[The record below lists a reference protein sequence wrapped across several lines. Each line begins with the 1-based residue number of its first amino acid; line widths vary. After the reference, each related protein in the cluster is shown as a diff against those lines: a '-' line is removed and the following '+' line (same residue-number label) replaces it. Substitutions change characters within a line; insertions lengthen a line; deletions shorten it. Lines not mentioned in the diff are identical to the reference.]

1 MTSASSTSSATEPDR
16 TPTPPD
22 RPPPPPTD
30 PTPPA
35 HLPAEPE
42 APTPDINRRFTDRRA
57 DWNDRRQPST
67 GRRRQQTLSHRHPRW
82 VSDRP
87 AAMDIAPAP
96 APRPELT
103 ALALLTCDVLTLT
116 SLVALVVF
124 GYSAVAGVDA
134 TGYFE
139 LWPILPAMLGAFAS
153 ARLYSPG
160 PMTPVEEI
168 RRMFWALTLGVLAVG
183 AAMYWWEAM
192 ARDTRTVLAL
202 GWAACVVAAPAART
216 LLRFVCAP
224 RSWWGC
230 PVLLIG
236 AGPAGLS
243 ALKRMK
249 RQPELGLKP
258 LAILDDRIANG
269 RRLAGVPVVGRPRE
283 ALRFE
288 RRRHLIALVA
298 DGDISPSVRTPLL
311 RRLGD
316 RFHRV
321 VVLPRTEG
329 LGAFGVAAVD
339 LGGRLGIEVR
349 HRLLDPEKR
358 LVKRVLDLAII
369 GLFSPLLAPLL
380 LGIAL
385 AVRLDSPGPVFFRQ
399 TRIGEKGKRFRIVK
413 FRSMVQDADAV
424 LEAQLAECPDTR
436 RQWAWDRKLRTDP
449 RITRVGRFLRKTS
462 LDELPQLWN
471 VVRGDMSL
479 VGPRPIVEDEI
490 RLYRKDF
497 GLYKRVRPGL
507 TGLWQ
512 TSGRNAVRYRERVA
526 MDVYYVR
533 NWSLWLDLYL
543 LAKTVLT
550 VALRRGV

>member
-1 MTSASSTSSATEPDR
+1 MTSASSTSS
-16 TPTPPD
+16 TPPPDQGSNPWPGAIPRPDPGPSVD
-22 RPPPPPTD
+22 RR
-30 PTPPA
+30 
-35 HLPAEPE
+35 L
-42 APTPDINRRFTDRRA
+42 TDRRA
-57 DWNDRRQPST
+57 PTTDRRST
-67 GRRRQQTLSHRHPRW
+67 TPNAGDTRTLAQRHQRW
-82 VSDRP
+82 VAGRP
-87 AAMDIAPAP
+87 AALDIAPAP

-103 ALALLTCDVLTLT
+103 SAALLACDVITLAAV
-116 SLVALVVF
+116 SAGVVF
-124 GYSAVAGVDA
+124 GYAAIAGVPA
-134 TGYFE
+134 QGYFE
-139 LWPILPAMLGAFAS
+139 LWPVLPGLLAAFAV

-160 PMTPVEEI
+160 PLTPVEEI
-168 RRMFWALTLGVLAVG
+168 RRLFWSLTLGLLAVG
-183 AAMYWWEAM
+183 AGMYWVESM
-192 ARDTRTVLAL
+192 ARDTRTVLL
-202 GWAACVVAAPAART
+202 VGWALSVVAVPAART

-224 RSWWGC
+224 RAWWGC

-236 AGPAGLS
+236 AGHAGMS

-258 LAILDDRIANG
+258 LAILDDRIPPG
-269 RRLAGVPVVGRPRE
+269 RRLGGVPVVGRPRE
-283 ALRFE
+283 ALRFQ

-298 DGDISPSVRTPLL
+298 DGDISPAVRTPLL

-321 VVLPRTEG
+321 VILPRTEG
-329 LGAFGVAAVD
+329 LGALGVAAVD

-358 LVKRVLDLAII
+358 WFKRVIDLAII

-380 LGIAL
+380 LSIAL
-385 AVRLDSPGPVFFRQ
+385 AIRLDSPGPVFFRQ
-399 TRIGEKGKRFRIVK
+399 TRIGEKGRAFQILK
-413 FRSMVQDADAV
+413 FRSMVQDADRA
-424 LEAQLAECPDTR
+424 LEQRLADCPDAR
-436 RQWAWDRKLRTDP
+436 RQWAWDRKLRSDP

-471 VVRGDMSL
+471 VVRGEMSL
-479 VGPRPIVEDEI
+479 VGPRPIVEDEV

-533 NWSLWLDLYL
+533 NWSIWLDLYL
-543 LAKTVLT
+543 LAKTAMA